1 MHKSILKLLL
11 IPLVLLSLG
20 ARAQDAVPVVSS
32 ARLDAAIDK
41 VSANLPEDSPARA
54 ALLKNYDDIRA
65 TLAETEAY
73 EDSRDDFANARANA
87 AQEAREIQLGLAERE
102 VSTETAGVQVA
113 TASLQELE
121 QAIQVVG
128 AELEASRRSLVD
140 TSNRINNAPDRALA
154 IRDRLATLGT
164 RIPEQASALAL
175 LPTEVAPGS
184 AEEAELW
191 LAQAR
196 LARARAEKASLDEE
210 LLSLPMRL
218 ELLKAYQDRATRDIA
233 VLERRLEAMQRRAG
247 ELRQGAA
254 DQARADAEMAVADTF
269 GKNPLLQQLA
279 TRNATLTNSFAE
291 RSMVIGEARQRE
303 SEVSARAQQLSADL
317 QAIERKLDLLGLNMS
332 VGKILREQEAQLPPK
347 RESKSEIAAIAERIT
362 QSSLR
367 QLELQDERR
376 QLSSAREYVEQLLA
390 AQAEPVAEEVR
401 ADLLQL
407 ALARRELV
415 EQALD
420 LENTYALTLAGLD
433 FSLNKYSKIVAEY
446 RHFISE
452 RLLWIP
458 SRNTFSL
465 FREGVLFTQF
475 DSMFAPARWQT
486 VLRQI
491 PGEIQRRPVLL
502 VGVLLALLLW
512 ALRSRIKTIVVNC
525 GREVGYV
532 RTDRFANTLL
542 ALGMTLLLAFRWPAL
557 LFSLALLFEM
567 QSQESELAT
576 ALYATFLRGGG
587 YLWGLEF
594 MRLLLM
600 PKGVVEAHFRW
611 PTRRAAAL
619 YHRLVR
625 LEQTFF
631 PAVLV
636 AIFCLQLY
644 PRDVGGPI
652 GALAMSLVLLSMS
665 LFFRL
670 LPEFMQVKVQA
681 MLVEQPSARATSM
694 GMLLRRALVWMPL
707 LGIVGLLAGYMYT
720 VTEFALLLVRTIQLA
735 AVILLFYEL
744 GLRWLR
750 MTRRRMVVRVR
761 EELAQGQGEDGE
773 ERSEDEEV
781 LENDPELL
789 NDEGTKLLNVLT
801 LMASLVGLAVIWS
814 GVFPALSILDSVELW
829 HYSGVVNGEQGLVP
843 VTLWSLLAVI
853 VLAVVGW
860 IVLQRIPGLLEIFLR
875 QKMGVRPAS
884 AYAATRVFQYAATG
898 GLVVFAMSYIGFN
911 WSQIQWA
918 VAALSVGIGFGL
930 QEIVANFISGLIILF
945 EQPIRVGDIVTVG
958 EVSGKVTKIRI
969 RATTIRDFDQRELLV
984 PNKEFITQQLLNWSL
999 SDQVTRWSIEVGV
1012 AYGSDLDVAIAE
1024 VREAVNAQPL
1034 ILAQPEPMVTFEQFG
1049 DNSLLIKARFFM
1061 DQLDQRLRVSS
1072 DLMLDIN
1079 RRLDARGIVVAFPQR
1094 DVHLDTTA
1102 PLEFRMVER
1111 EPNRPTGQ

>member
-1 MHKSILKLLL
+1 MPKSILKLLL
-11 IPLVLLSLG
+11 MPLLLSSLG
-20 ARAQDAVPVVSS
+20 APAQDGVPVVSA
-32 ARLDAAIDK
+32 ARLDAAIEQ
-41 VSANLPEDSPARA
+41 VSAKLPEDDPARA
-54 ALLKNYDDIRA
+54 ALIKEYDDIRA
-65 TLAETEAY
+65 TLAEIQAY
-73 EDSRDDFANARANA
+73 NDSRERFTNARANA
-87 AQEAREIQLGLAERE
+87 PGEARAIELGLAERE
-102 VSTETAGVQVA
+102 VSSDSAEVDLA

-121 QAIQVVG
+121 QALQVVG

-140 TSNRINNAPDRALA
+140 TSNRINDAPARALA
-154 IRDRLATLGT
+154 IRDRLADLGSW
-164 RIPEQASALAL
+164 ILEQASVLAV
-175 LPTEVAPGS
+175 LPADVEPGS
-184 AEEAELW
+184 EGEADLW
-191 LAQAR
+191 LAQAQ

-210 LLSLPMRL
+210 LLSQPMRL
-218 ELLKAYQDRATRDIA
+218 ELLKAHQDQAARDIA
-233 VLERRLEAMQRRAG
+233 VLERRLQAMQRRAG
-247 ELRQGAA
+247 DLRKGAA
-254 DQARADAEMAVADTF
+254 EQARADAEMAVAGTF

-279 TRNATLTNSFAE
+279 SRNAELTSSFAE
-291 RSMVIGEARQRE
+291 LGSEIGVARERDAQA
-303 SEVSARAQQLSADL
+303 SAGAQQLSADL
-317 QAIERKLDLLGLNMS
+317 KAIERKLDLLGLNMS
-332 VGKILREQEAQLPPK
+332 VGKILREQQVQLPPK
-347 RESKSEIAAIAERIT
+347 RESKSEIASVAELIT
-362 QSSLR
+362 HSSLR
-367 QLELQDERR
+367 QIELQDERR
-376 QLSSAREYVEQLLA
+376 QLSNAQGYVEQLL
-390 AQAEPVAEEVR
+390 QEQPEPVSEEVH
-401 ADLLQL
+401 ADLLE
-407 ALARRELV
+407 LARARRTLI
-415 EQALD
+415 EQALE
-420 LENTYALTLAGLD
+420 LENTYAVTLANLD
-433 FSLNKYSKIVAEY
+433 FSLKKYAEVVAEY
-446 RHFISE
+446 RGFIAE

-458 SRNTFSL
+458 SRSPFSL
-465 FREGVLFTQF
+465 FREGVLRSQL
-475 DSMFAPARWQT
+475 DSMFASERWET
-486 VLRQI
+486 VLRQV
-491 PGEIQRRPVLL
+491 PGEIRGRPLL
-502 VGVLLALLLW
+502 LIGVVLALLLW
-512 ALRSRIKTIVVNC
+512 GMRPRLKAIVVNY

-542 ALGMTLLLAFRWPAL
+542 ALATTLLLALRWPAL

-567 QSQESELAT
+567 QSRESELAT
-576 ALYATFLRGGG
+576 ALYATFLRGGA

-611 PTRRAAAL
+611 PTRRVAAL

-631 PAVLV
+631 PAVMV

-652 GALAMSLVLLSMS
+652 GALAMLLVLLSMS

-670 LPEFMQVKVQA
+670 LPEFMQVKMQA
-681 MLVEQPSARATSM
+681 MLVEQPSARAASM
-694 GMLLRRALVWMPL
+694 GALLRRALVWLPL
-707 LGIVGLLAGYMYT
+707 FGVVGLLAGYMYT
-720 VTEFALLLVRTIQLA
+720 VTEVALLLVRTIELA

-773 ERSEDEEV
+773 ERSEYEEV

-789 NDEGTKLLNVLT
+789 NDEGTRLLNVLT
-801 LMASLVGLAVIWS
+801 LIASLVGLAVIWA

-829 HYSGVVNGEQGLVP
+829 SYSGVVDGEQGLVP

-884 AYAATRVFQYAATG
+884 AYAATRVFQYASTG

-1012 AYGSDLDVAIAE
+1012 AYGSDLDVAMTE
-1024 VREAVNAQPL
+1024 VREALQAQPL
-1034 ILAQPEPMVTFEQFG
+1034 ILGHPEPMVTFEQFG

-1061 DQLDQRLRVSS
+1061 DQLDQRLKVSS
-1072 DLMLDIN
+1072 DLMLDVN
-1079 RRLDARGIVVAFPQR
+1079 RRLEARGIVVAFPQR
-1094 DVHLDTTA
+1094 DVHLDTSA

-1111 EPNRPTGQ
+1111 EPNRPSGQ